1 MTDWLVVENII
12 AIAAVLTACTV
23 IIIASIKTS
32 RVVKKVVHF
41 FDDYFGEEGRPGVPP
56 RPGFSERMSSIEKNL
71 EVGAEKF
78 ATIEY
83 KLDKIDYELRPNSG
97 TSLRDAVNRIEQR
110 LQHVE
115 KRSGVDRR
123 SGTERRENG

>member
-12 AIAAVLTACTV
+12 AIAAFVTACTV
-23 IIIASIKTS
+23 ITIAFVKTS
-32 RVVKKVVHF
+32 KVIKRIVHF
-41 FDDYFGEEGRPGVPP
+41 FDDYFGEEGRPGIEP
-56 RPGFSERMSSIEKNL
+56 RPGFSERMASIEKSL

-78 ATIEY
+78 NTIEY

-110 LQHVE
+110 VE
-115 KRSGVDRR
+115 ALESGGNR
-123 SGTERRENG
+123 G